1 LGSAHLDW
9 NEIRIDLKAAARLG
23 VPEALDLALAALD
36 DWPAFVANARLKE
49 EDVKTVLV
57 PLGELLAAPAVPEAY
72 LHDLARHPLAGAR
85 ALAAAAFALRALR
98 GEKAALPMARDLA
111 ADPRAE
117 VRLAMVTALTHRS
130 AEAPEALVALLR
142 RWLTAARRPRLAAT
156 ALQAVQ
162 SLARLR
168 PEEALTLLAE
178 TPPALRTAPEV
189 QRALGDALR
198 QVAAQGHGAVVLAL
212 LEDWQNDDLPEE
224 AVLRALR
231 GDWVHTHRARAAVL
245 LDALEARTGPSR
257 ALRRAR
263 QRLQAPEDQREP

>member
-1 LGSAHLDW
+1 MGSAHLDW
-9 NEIRIDLKAAARLG
+9 NEIHIDLKAAARLG
-23 VPEALDLALAALD
+23 APEALDLALAALD

-72 LHDLARHPLAGAR
+72 LYDLTRHPLAGAR

-98 GEKAALPMARDLA
+98 GEEAALPMARDLA

-117 VRLAMVTALTHRS
+117 VRLAMVTALTRRG
-130 AEAPEALVALLR
+130 AEAPEALAALLR

-198 QVAAQGHGAVVLAL
+198 QIAAQGLGADVLAL
-212 LEDWQNDDLPEE
+212 LEGWQADGLPEE

-231 GDWVHTHRARAAVL
+231 GDWAHTHHARAAAL

-257 ALRRAR
+257 ALRRTR